1 MSTGAK
7 KKFPERQFFTNC
19 KQHKNAVDVLT
30 ARKEMQTVNE
40 YKYPSFHRTQ
50 TRFPHYTQIIVG
62 IGTEF
67 SRHLSEAT
75 VNSFLV
81 DAKQKK

>member
-1 MSTGAK
+1 M
-7 KKFPERQFFTNC
+7 
-19 KQHKNAVDVLT
+19 
-30 ARKEMQTVNE
+30 NE

-50 TRFPHYTQIIVG
+50 TRFPHYAQIIVG

-75 VNSFLV
+75 VNSLLV
-81 DAKQKK
+81 EAKQKK